1 MPEPLC
7 VMHSL
12 RYKLFAKATYMT
24 TEGRK
29 PILNLAVVM
38 QPRAWMQGLR
48 DVAKTFGLPASVTPL
63 YLP

>member
-38 QPRAWMQGLR
+38 QPRA
-48 DVAKTFGLPASVTPL
+48 
-63 YLP
+63 